1 MAFKFSPGI
10 DTIQSGGGAVEAL
23 FAARGAK
30 FKAKGN
36 RLEAKNYDE
45 AAAFSEK
52 NALYEKM
59 ATEVKLTQ
67 LDRDIY
73 RATGGTEADVAGA
86 GFAASGSALDI
97 LADSA
102 QQGALTRAVTLE
114 QGLITEEGYK
124 QQAKS
129 YRTMAE
135 SSRIAADAQDDAA
148 KGYQIA
154 AGIKAATS
162 IATLFI

>member
-1 MAFKFSPGI
+1 MTVADSA
-10 DTIQSGGGAVEAL
+10 GGAVADL
-23 FAARGAK
+23 FAMRGAK

-36 RLEAKNYDE
+36 RLEAAQYDRS
-45 AAAFSEK
+45 AAFSEK

-67 LDRDIY
+67 LDREIY
-73 RATGGTEADVAGA
+73 RSQGGTAADVAGA

-102 QQGALTRAVTLE
+102 AQGALARAVTLE
-114 QGLITEEGYK
+114 QGLINEEGYRE
-124 QQAKS
+124 QAKS

-135 SSRIAADAQDDAA
+135 SSRLAADAQDDAA
-148 KGYQIA
+148 LGYSIT
-154 AGIKAATS
+154 AGIKGITA
-162 IATLFI
+162 IAQLAMAF